1 MAARRDLYAVL
12 GVARGADA
20 DAIRTSYRA
29 LARKFHPDLNQGRS
43 ESEDRFKEV
52 SEAYAVLSDA
62 EKRALYDEF
71 GAISLDAGFNAD
83 AARGS
88 RRFGGGFGQPSGD
101 GFGFNIDDVLGSVFG
116 GRGRGRHTMESFRG
130 EDLEVTL
137 ELEFLEAARGAT
149 RQINVMRPGPDGR
162 PQSERVTVR
171 IPPGVDDG
179 GRIRIP
185 GKGAESRGG
194 GAAGNLF
201 AKIRIRPSAT
211 FRRDGRDLLLDLPVT
226 VSEATLGARI
236 EIPTLDGSA
245 TVTVPPGSD
254 SGRRLRLRGKGIA
267 DPKSGAR
274 GELYVTV
281 QIRVPVGLDP
291 DARAKLQELS
301 AFDPPGIRK
310 EWESGK
316 ESES

>member
-1 MAARRDLYAVL
+1 MATRRDLYEVL

-20 DAIRTSYRA
+20 DAIRKSYRA

-43 ESEDRFKEV
+43 ESEERFKEI
-52 SEAYAVLSDA
+52 SEAYAVLSDS

-71 GAISLDAGFNAD
+71 GAVSLNAGFDAE

-88 RRFGGGFGQPSGD
+88 RRFGGGFGQPGSD
-101 GFGFNIDDVLGSVFG
+101 AFGFNIDDVLGSVFG
-116 GRGRGRHTMESFRG
+116 GRGRGRRSGASFHG

-162 PQSERVTVR
+162 PQPERVTVR

-194 GAAGNLF
+194 GPAGDLF
-201 AKIRIRPSAT
+201 ARIRIRPNPV
-211 FRRDGRDLLLDLPVT
+211 FRRDGVDLLLDLPVT
-226 VSEATLGARI
+226 VSEATLGARV
-236 EIPTLDGSA
+236 EIPTLDGTA
-245 TVTVPPGSD
+245 TVTIPPGSD

-310 EWESGK
+310 EWES
-316 ESES
+316 

>member
-1 MAARRDLYAVL
+1 MAARRDLYEVL

-43 ESEDRFKEV
+43 ESEERFKEV
-52 SEAYAVLSDA
+52 SEAYAVLSDP

-71 GAISLDAGFNAD
+71 GAVSLDAGFNAE

-88 RRFGGGFGQPSGD
+88 RRFGGGFGQPGGD
-101 GFGFNIDDVLGSVFG
+101 GYGFDINDVLGSVFG
-116 GRGRGRHTMESFRG
+116 GRTRRSGVSFRG

-162 PQSERVTVR
+162 PASERVTVR

-194 GAAGNLF
+194 GPAGDLF

-291 DARAKLQELS
+291 DARAKLQERS
-301 AFDPPGIRK
+301 AFDPPAIRK
-310 EWESGK
+310 GWESAK

>member
-43 ESEDRFKEV
+43 ESEERFKEV
-52 SEAYAVLSDA
+52 SEAYAVPSDP

-71 GAISLDAGFNAD
+71 GAVSLDAGFNAE

-88 RRFGGGFGQPSGD
+88 RRFGGGFGQPGGD
-101 GFGFNIDDVLGSVFG
+101 GYGFDINDVLGSVFG
-116 GRGRGRHTMESFRG
+116 GRARRSGVSFRG

-162 PQSERVTVR
+162 PASERVTVR

-194 GAAGNLF
+194 GPAGDLF

-245 TVTVPPGSD
+245 TVTIPPGSD

-267 DPKSGAR
+267 DPKSGTR

-281 QIRVPVGLDP
+281 QICVPVGLDP

-310 EWESGK
+310 EWESAK